1 MMELKFEVNGQ
12 TIARI
17 DKNVIV
23 KWKQLSIFAQFSFVN
38 LKDITWTLDFCFL
51 FNNKKLESI
60 EYVGLFLVQWNG
72 IMLVGG
78 FILITKKHL
87 IILILKLLE
96 TSTDEKTPITQLKIA
111 EIISAIY
118 PCDRKTVG
126 RNIAFLKKIG
136 YPIVKTNK
144 GFYMN
149 TKKFSVEETKYI
161 LNAVLSS
168 PEKTAEEKDDI
179 VKRLSDVL
187 NRMYR

>member
-1 MMELKFEVNGQ
+1 M
-12 TIARI
+12 
-17 DKNVIV
+17 
-23 KWKQLSIFAQFSFVN
+23 
-38 LKDITWTLDFCFL
+38 

>member
-12 TIARI
+12 TIARL